1 MSVVI
6 LFPIGYIRITMTNSA
21 IKPYPIKP
29 IAELAVDQ
37 QLTAALLNSLAD
49 YHQQLLGRRIWLACS
64 GGRDSLA
71 LAALC
76 VQLYEQG
83 RLPFLP
89 QLLHVDH
96 GLQANSSF
104 WASHVARWAAAQQLP
119 CTVLKVQVQGRD
131 EQAARQARYTAML
144 DHINQGDVLLLAHHA
159 DDQAETV
166 IMRLIQG
173 AGIKG
178 LAAMQPWREQA
189 QQGQDQNHQ
198 YALWRPWLT
207 VTRAAISDYAQRLQ
221 LPYIND
227 PTNASGD
234 NVRSALRRDVMP
246 LLTNY
251 NANVVGNI
259 ARSAQ
264 LLSEAQAIVET
275 QAEQDLQMTAVETLK
290 FSTAQ
295 RVLAIDKLQ
304 LLSTARQKQLLHYWL
319 VQDEPL
325 PPSKQLIDDVYALT
339 QRQDNDHQTELDWY
353 ASLQH
358 YRIYRYRQQL
368 YRLSHIF
375 LNWLVLATIENSY
388 SLSKSLTIDIRES
401 RDTGYLWQ
409 LKLDWDKLDNDQ
421 YQELIDNKISLKI
434 TPLDRQHKI
443 QTMTM
448 GQAQAG
454 KKLYQALAI
463 PVWLRSSLVVV
474 SAVITDTTMINEDG
488 DDAKAEAPL
497 LLLSPFHSWTLKS
510 ELSYHKA
517 DDQFTFLNEACVN
530 VLQETSKP

>member
-1 MSVVI
+1 
-6 LFPIGYIRITMTNSA
+6 MTNSA
-21 IKPYPIKP
+21 IKSYPIKP

-37 QLTAALLNSLAD
+37 QLAAAVLSSLAD

-64 GGRDSLA
+64 GGRDSLV

-76 VQLYEQG
+76 LQLYEQG

-104 WASHVARWAAAQQLP
+104 WANHVAKWAAAQQLP
-119 CTVLKVQVQGRD
+119 CTILKAEVQGRD
-131 EQAARQARYTAML
+131 EQAARQARYRVMQEY
-144 DHINQGDVLLLAHHA
+144 INQGDVLMLAHHA

-166 IMRLIQG
+166 LMRLIQG

-189 QQGQDQNHQ
+189 QQGRHHI
-198 YALWRPWLT
+198 LWRPWLT
-207 VTRAAISDYAQRLQ
+207 ITRAAISDYARRLQ
-221 LPYIND
+221 LPYIDD
-227 PTNASGD
+227 PTNISGD
-234 NVRSALRRDVMP
+234 NVRSGLRREVMP
-246 LLTNY
+246 LLANY
-251 NANVVGNI
+251 NPNVIGNI

-264 LLSEAQAIVET
+264 LLSEAQAIVEA
-275 QAEQDLQMTAVETLK
+275 QAEQDLQMTAVEVLK

-295 RVLAIDKLQ
+295 QVLAIDKLQ

-319 VQDEPL
+319 AQDEPL
-325 PPSKQLIDDVYALT
+325 PPAKQLVDDVYALT
-339 QRQDNDHQTELDWY
+339 QRQDNNHQTELDWY
-353 ASLQH
+353 AHLQH

-368 YRLSHIF
+368 YRLSHDF
-375 LNWLVLATIENSY
+375 LNWLALNTLEKSY
-388 SLSKSLTIDIRES
+388 CLSKSLAIDIRKS
-401 RDTGYLWQ
+401 MDTGYLWQ
-409 LKLDWDKLDNDQ
+409 LKIDWDKLDNDQ

-434 TPLDRQHKI
+434 TPLGRQQKI

-454 KKLYQALAI
+454 KKLYQTLAI
-463 PVWLRSSLVVV
+463 PVWLRDSLVVV
-474 SAVITDTTMINEDG
+474 SAVITDTEIVNNDEH
-488 DDAKAEAPL
+488 AKTAVPL

-510 ELSYHKA
+510 DLSHRDIAEKL
-517 DDQFTFLNEACVN
+517 TVLSKACVN
-530 VLQETSKP
+530 VLQEASKL